1 MLLTGVAAFALL
13 AWVAVLALP
22 WQPHRTR
29 ERLEA
34 DDASDRDAPADLSDV
49 CVLIPARD
57 EAALIPRTIA
67 ALRMQGAGL
76 EVIVVDDQ

>member
-1 MLLTGVAAFALL
+1 MLLTGVTAFALL
-13 AWVAVLALP
+13 AWVVVLVLP

-57 EAALIPRTIA
+57 EAALIVARSPRCGCKA
-67 ALRMQGAGL
+67 R
-76 EVIVVDDQ
+76 VSKWS